1 MRRNSALRRSSLATG
16 RVRSALWSFC
26 GGRIYGI
33 LRCRSGLWISVRQSE
48 AEAARFLRVGCQGW
62 TIDGCID
69 IERKTAVTVLQMPE
83 TSYNSVKNM
92 VNTCA

>member
-1 MRRNSALRRSSLATG
+1 MRRNSTLRRSSLATAG
-16 RVRSALWSFC
+16 AQNVLLSFC

-83 TSYNSVKNM
+83 TSYNSVKNV